1 LVTICINGLF
11 SWHAKCYSL
20 STFKLS
26 ERQVCMSQN
35 SNFLKTTLDLLE
47 TDPEVKSYIYQ
58 QILDF
63 NQFVT
68 PETLVM
74 VVARDPHS
82 LYSDDIDEENLSED
96 ELEFLESQKIQ
107 EQDEVAEGYNYRI
120 GIVLKDGDSSIEAE
134 AFHDDIF
141 EAIRLAKDKLVARLL
156 EIQEEI
162 ESPQERMNAIK
173 EASDNKQ
180 IH

>member
-1 LVTICINGLF
+1 
-11 SWHAKCYSL
+11 
-20 STFKLS
+20 
-26 ERQVCMSQN
+26 MSQN

-74 VVARDPHS
+74 VVARDPHKV
-82 LYSDDIDEENLSED
+82 YSED
-96 ELEFLESQKIQ
+96 FSEEDFNEEDSEYFETQQASEQEFV
-107 EQDEVAEGYNYRI
+107 EQNYNYRI
-120 GIVLKDGDSSIEAE
+120 AIVLKDGDSSIESE

-141 EAIRLAKDKLVARLL
+141 EAIRLAKESLVARLL

-173 EASDNKQ
+173 DASDNKQ

>member
-1 LVTICINGLF
+1 
-11 SWHAKCYSL
+11 
-20 STFKLS
+20 
-26 ERQVCMSQN
+26 MSQN

-47 TDPEVKSYIYQ
+47 ADPEVKSHIYQ

-74 VVARDPHS
+74 VVARDPK
-82 LYSDDIDEENLSED
+82 LMYSEDIDEDQLSEEEF
-96 ELEFLESQKIQ
+96 ELIEDRKIQ
-107 EQDEVAEGYNYRI
+107 EQDDIAGNHNYRI
-120 GIVLKDGDSSIEAE
+120 AIVLRDGDSSIEAE

-141 EAIRLAKDKLVARLL
+141 EAIRLAKDTLVARLL
-156 EIQEEI
+156 EIQGEL

-173 EASDNKQ
+173 DASDNKQ